1 MGNFISKEDILVEI
15 AVLFKQMDNGK
26 LTIDELEELVKL
38 SRDLHERTLIL
49 RYKAFEEKVFGV
61 RTTSVDV
68 PTLVEET
75 IIPEVT
81 PIEIIEEPIP
91 EIEAEIEV
99 DPIAQEP
106 IIEEEIIDDAPLFK
120 VEVKDEPS
128 FGFSLFG
135 NDLDAEEEVI
145 VPVVET
151 PIAEASIQIETVI
164 APEPVLEIQNEEIVV
179 ESTIPFTTPEPI
191 VAVQSEVMQEQVPVE
206 REMSDVERAH
216 AENLARFMSKKAEIQ
231 STQET
236 PIVEEKPIINE
247 PVAPSP
253 SAPTFEKVESFF
265 TPKIEPIKE
274 IILETEI
281 EMTQAPLFQQ
291 EPIREEVREFIP
303 EPIQEVEIPVATE
316 EKVGEVSS
324 YSYGDLAQ
332 YIHKYNIVDSNL
344 ASQIGVTKISSL
356 IGSFGLN
363 ERLQFINEL
372 FDGSSENF
380 SNAIKTLDLQASS
393 ENARTKVAEFAV
405 SNNWE
410 VESETVVEFMQKIIR
425 RYA

>member
-61 RTTSVDV
+61 RPTAVEV
-68 PTLVEET
+68 PTAVEET
-75 IIPEVT
+75 IVPEVA
-81 PIEIIEEPIP
+81 PVEIIEEPIP
-91 EIEAEIEV
+91 EIEAEIEAE
-99 DPIAQEP
+99 PIVEQP

-145 VPVVET
+145 ATVVET
-151 PIAEASIQIETVI
+151 PIVEMPVQLESVKT
-164 APEPVLEIQNEEIVV
+164 PEPVLEIQNEEVVV
-179 ESTIPFTTPEPI
+179 ENTIPEPI
-191 VAVQSEVMQEQVPVE
+191 VTVQPEVTQEQAPVE
-206 REMSDVERAH
+206 RVLSDVERAH
-216 AENLARFMSKKAEIQ
+216 AENLARFMSKQAEIQ
-231 STQET
+231 STQEI
-236 PIVEEKPIINE
+236 PVVEETPIINE

-274 IILETEI
+274 ITPEPEI
-281 EMTQAPLFQQ
+281 EVKQAPLFQQ

-303 EPIQEVEIPVATE
+303 EPIQEVEIPVVAE

-380 SNAIKTLDLQASS
+380 SNAIKTLDVQASS

>member
-61 RTTSVDV
+61 RPTAVEV
-68 PTLVEET
+68 PTPVEET
-75 IIPEVT
+75 VIPEVA
-81 PIEIIEEPIP
+81 PIEVIEEPVP
-91 EIEAEIEV
+91 EIEVENEV
-99 DPIAQEP
+99 EPIAEEP
-106 IIEEEIIDDAPLFK
+106 IIEEEIVDDAPLFK

-135 NDLDAEEEVI
+135 NDLDADDVVE
-145 VPVVET
+145 PVVET
-151 PIAEASIQIETVI
+151 PIAQEPTKVETEI
-164 APEPVLEIQNEEIVV
+164 TPEPVLEIQNEEVVV
-179 ESTIPFTTPEPI
+179 ENTIPFTTPETVIPSQPNVI
-191 VAVQSEVMQEQVPVE
+191 QEEAPVE
-206 REMSDVERAH
+206 RTMTEVERAH
-216 AENLARFMSKKAEIQ
+216 AENLARFMSKQAEIQ
-231 STQET
+231 STEEK
-236 PIVEEKPIINE
+236 PVVEEKAIINE

-274 IILETEI
+274 ITPEPEI
-281 EMTQAPLFQQ
+281 EVTQAPLFQQ
-291 EPIREEVREFIP
+291 EPIREEVTEFIP
-303 EPIQEVEIPVATE
+303 EPIQEVEIPVVAE

-380 SNAIKTLDLQASS
+380 SNAIKTLDVQASS

>member
-1 MGNFISKEDILVEI
+1 MENFISKEDILVEI
-15 AVLFKQMDNGK
+15 AVMFKQMDNGK

-61 RTTSVDV
+61 RPTTVEA
-68 PTLVEET
+68 PIQVEET
-75 IIPEVT
+75 VE
-81 PIEIIEEPIP
+81 IEEAPV
-91 EIEAEIEV
+91 EVIEY
-99 DPIAQEP
+99 PTAQ
-106 IIEEEIIDDAPLFK
+106 IEEENEIEPIVEQIVNEEEIGDDAPLFK

-135 NDLDAEEEVI
+135 NDLDTKEEEIVTVI
-145 VPVVET
+145 ET
-151 PIAEASIQIETVI
+151 PIAEEPIKEEIAS
-164 APEPVLEIQNEEIVV
+164 EPLLEIQNEEIVV
-179 ESTIPFTTPEPI
+179 ENTIPFTATETIIPT
-191 VAVQSEVMQEQVPVE
+191 QSEEIQEEAPVE
-206 REMSDVERAH
+206 RAMSDVERAH
-216 AENLARFMSKKAEIQ
+216 AENLARFMSKD
-231 STQET
+231 
-236 PIVEEKPIINE
+236 VEEQSAHENSVIEERPIINE

-274 IILETEI
+274 IIPEPEI
-281 EMTQAPLFQQ
+281 TQDSFIQQ
-291 EPIREEVREFIP
+291 EPIQEEVSEYIP
-303 EPIQEVEIPVATE
+303 EQIKEVEIPVLEE

-344 ASQIGVTKISSL
+344 ASQIGVTKIASL

-372 FDGSSENF
+372 FDGSSEHF
-380 SNAIKTLDLQASS
+380 SNAIKTLDVQASS

-410 VESETVVEFMQKIIR
+410 VESDTVVEFMQKIIR

>member
-15 AVLFKQMDNGK
+15 AVMFKQMDNGK

-61 RTTSVDV
+61 RPTAVEV
-68 PTLVEET
+68 PIQVEET
-75 IIPEVT
+75 VEIEEA
-81 PIEIIEEPIP
+81 PIEVIEEPTAQ
-91 EIEAEIEV
+91 IEEENQI
-99 DPIAQEP
+99 EP
-106 IIEEEIIDDAPLFK
+106 IVEQTVIEEEIGDDTPLFK

-135 NDLDAEEEVI
+135 NDLDTKEEEI
-145 VPVVET
+145 VTIVES
-151 PIAEASIQIETVI
+151 PIEEETIKVEI
-164 APEPVLEIQNEEIVV
+164 TPEPVLEIIEKNDVIIEN
-179 ESTIPFTTPEPI
+179 TIPFTSTEPI
-191 VAVQSEVMQEQVPVE
+191 IPTQSEEIQEQAPVE
-206 REMSDVERAH
+206 RTMSDVERAH
-216 AENLARFMSKKAEIQ
+216 AENLARFMSKDVEEQ
-231 STQET
+231 SAYENSV
-236 PIVEEKPIINE
+236 IEEKPIINE

-274 IILETEI
+274 IIPEPEITEDSFI
-281 EMTQAPLFQQ
+281 QQ
-291 EPIREEVREFIP
+291 EPIQEEVRDYIP
-303 EPIQEVEIPVATE
+303 EPILEVEIPGIE
-316 EKVGEVSS
+316 DEKVGEVSS

-344 ASQIGVTKISSL
+344 ASQIGVTKIASL

-372 FDGSSENF
+372 FDGSSEHF
-380 SNAIKTLDLQASS
+380 SNAIKTLDVQASS

-410 VESETVVEFMQKIIR
+410 VESDTVVEFMQKIIR

>member
-38 SRDLHERTLIL
+38 SSDLHERTLIL

-61 RTTSVDV
+61 RPTAVEV
-68 PTLVEET
+68 PIQVEET
-75 IIPEVT
+75 VEIEEAPVEV
-81 PIEIIEEPIP
+81 IEEPIALIEDED
-91 EIEAEIEV
+91 EI
-99 DPIAQEP
+99 EP
-106 IIEEEIIDDAPLFK
+106 IIEETVIEEEIGDDAPLFK
-120 VEVKDEPS
+120 VDMK
-128 FGFSLFG
+128 
-135 NDLDAEEEVI
+135 EEEI
-145 VPVVET
+145 VTVVET
-151 PIAEASIQIETVI
+151 PIVEEPIKVEIT
-164 APEPVLEIQNEEIVV
+164 PDPVLEIIQNEDVIIEN
-179 ESTIPFTTPEPI
+179 TIPFTAPEAIIPN
-191 VAVQSEVMQEQVPVE
+191 QSEEVQEQAPVE
-206 REMSDVERAH
+206 RTMSDVERAH
-216 AENLARFMSKKAEIQ
+216 AENLARFMSKD
-231 STQET
+231 
-236 PIVEEKPIINE
+236 VEEQSVFNE

-274 IILETEI
+274 IIPEPEI
-281 EMTQAPLFQQ
+281 TQDPFIQE
-291 EPIREEVREFIP
+291 EPIQEEVSEFIP
-303 EPIQEVEIPVATE
+303 EPIQVVDIPVIEE

-372 FDGSSENF
+372 FDGSSEHF
-380 SNAIKTLDLQASS
+380 SNAIKTLDVQASS

-410 VESETVVEFMQKIIR
+410 VESDTVVEFMQKIIR

>member
-38 SRDLHERTLIL
+38 SSDLHERTLIL

-61 RTTSVDV
+61 RPTAVEV
-68 PTLVEET
+68 PIQVEEKVE
-75 IIPEVT
+75 IEEAPVEV
-81 PIEIIEEPIP
+81 IEEPTALIEDED
-91 EIEAEIEV
+91 EI
-99 DPIAQEP
+99 EP
-106 IIEEEIIDDAPLFK
+106 IIEETVIEEEIGDDAPLFK
-120 VEVKDEPS
+120 VDMKDEPS

-135 NDLDAEEEVI
+135 NDLDAKEEEI
-145 VPVVET
+145 VTIVET
-151 PIAEASIQIETVI
+151 PIAEEPIKVEIT
-164 APEPVLEIQNEEIVV
+164 PEPVLEIIQNEDVIIEN
-179 ESTIPFTTPEPI
+179 TLPFTAPEAIIPT
-191 VAVQSEVMQEQVPVE
+191 QPEEVQEQAPVE
-206 REMSDVERAH
+206 RTMSDVERAH
-216 AENLARFMSKKAEIQ
+216 AENLARFMSKD
-231 STQET
+231 
-236 PIVEEKPIINE
+236 VEEQSVFNE

-274 IILETEI
+274 IIPEPEI
-281 EMTQAPLFQQ
+281 TQDPFIQE
-291 EPIREEVREFIP
+291 EPIQEEVSEFIP
-303 EPIQEVEIPVATE
+303 EPIQVVEIPVIEE

-344 ASQIGVTKISSL
+344 ASQIGVTKIASL

-372 FDGSSENF
+372 FDGSSEHF
-380 SNAIKTLDLQASS
+380 SNAIKTLDVQASS

-410 VESETVVEFMQKIIR
+410 VESDTVVEFMQKIIR

>member
-1 MGNFISKEDILVEI
+1 MENFISKEDILVEI

-61 RTTSVDV
+61 RPTAVEV
-68 PTLVEET
+68 PIQVEET
-75 IIPEVT
+75 VDVEEAPVEV
-81 PIEIIEEPIP
+81 IEEPTAQIEDED
-91 EIEAEIEV
+91 EIE
-99 DPIAQEP
+99 PIVEQTV
-106 IIEEEIIDDAPLFK
+106 IEEEIGEDAPLFK

-135 NDLDAEEEVI
+135 NDLDTKEEEIVTVI
-145 VPVVET
+145 ET
-151 PIAEASIQIETVI
+151 PIEEEPIKEEIAS
-164 APEPVLEIQNEEIVV
+164 EPVLEIIQKEVV
-179 ESTIPFTTPEPI
+179 ITENTIPFIATEPI
-191 VAVQSEVMQEQVPVE
+191 IPTQSEEIQEQAPVE
-206 REMSDVERAH
+206 RTMSDVERAH
-216 AENLARFMSKKAEIQ
+216 AENLARFMSKD
-231 STQET
+231 
-236 PIVEEKPIINE
+236 VEEQYDFNE

-274 IILETEI
+274 IIPEPEI
-281 EMTQAPLFQQ
+281 TQDSFIQQ
-291 EPIREEVREFIP
+291 ESIQEEVSEYIP
-303 EPIQEVEIPVATE
+303 EQIQVAEIPVVEE
-316 EKVGEVSS
+316 EKVGEVST

-332 YIHKYNIVDSNL
+332 YITKYNIVDGNL
-344 ASQIGVTKISSL
+344 ASQIGVTKIASL

-372 FDGSSENF
+372 FDGSSEHF
-380 SNAIKTLDLQASS
+380 SNAIKTLDVQASS
-393 ENARTKVAEFAV
+393 GNARTKVAEFAV

-410 VESETVVEFMQKIIR
+410 VESDTVVEFMQKIIR

>member
-15 AVLFKQMDNGK
+15 AILFKQMENGK

-49 RYKAFEEKVFGV
+49 RYKAFEEKIFGV
-61 RTTSVDV
+61 RPAAVEVHT
-68 PTLVEET
+68 PVEE
-75 IIPEVT
+75 IVIKEVAQV
-81 PIEIIEEPIP
+81 ELIEEPIP

-99 DPIAQEP
+99 DPIVEQHV
-106 IIEEEIIDDAPLFK
+106 IEEEIIDDAPLFK

-135 NDLDAEEEVI
+135 NDLETEEEVI
-145 VPVVET
+145 TPIIET
-151 PIAEASIQIETVI
+151 PIAEEPIKVIERQEVI
-164 APEPVLEIQNEEIVV
+164 V
-179 ESTIPFTTPEPI
+179 ESSIPVTTPEPI
-191 VAVQSEVMQEQVPVE
+191 VSTQPEVVQQQAPVE
-206 REMSDVERAH
+206 RTMSEVERAH
-216 AENLARFMSKKAEIQ
+216 AENLARFISKKTEIQ
-231 STQET
+231 SAQENSV
-236 PIVEEKPIINE
+236 VEERPIINE

-253 SAPTFEKVESFF
+253 SAPSFEKVESFF

-274 IILETEI
+274 IIPEPEI
-281 EMTQAPLFQQ
+281 EVTETPFFQQHQ
-291 EPIREEVREFIP
+291 EPIKEEVREYIP
-303 EPIQEVEIPVATE
+303 EPIQEVVIPIVSE

-380 SNAIKTLDLQASS
+380 SNAIKTLDVQASS

-410 VESETVVEFMQKIIR
+410 VESETVVEFMQKIVR

>member
-15 AVLFKQMDNGK
+15 AVMFKQMDNGK

-61 RTTSVDV
+61 R
-68 PTLVEET
+68 PTAVEAPIQVEET
-75 IIPEVT
+75 VEIEEAPVEV
-81 PIEIIEEPIP
+81 IEEPTQQIEEEN
-91 EIEAEIEV
+91 EIE
-99 DPIAQEP
+99 PIVEQTV
-106 IIEEEIIDDAPLFK
+106 IEEEIGDDAPLFK

-135 NDLDAEEEVI
+135 NDLDAKEEEI
-145 VPVVET
+145 VTIVES
-151 PIAEASIQIETVI
+151 PIAEETIKVEI
-164 APEPVLEIQNEEIVV
+164 TPEPVLEIIENNDVIIDN
-179 ESTIPFTTPEPI
+179 TIPFTATESIIPTQPE
-191 VAVQSEVMQEQVPVE
+191 EVQEQAPIE
-206 REMSDVERAH
+206 RAMSDVERAH
-216 AENLARFMSKKAEIQ
+216 AENLARFMSKDEEEQ
-231 STQET
+231 SDF
-236 PIVEEKPIINE
+236 NE

-253 SAPTFEKVESFF
+253 SAPPFEKVESFF
-265 TPKIEPIKE
+265 TPKIEAIKE
-274 IILETEI
+274 IIPEPAI
-281 EMTQAPLFQQ
+281 TQDPFIQQ
-291 EPIREEVREFIP
+291 EPIQEEVSEYIP
-303 EPIQEVEIPVATE
+303 EPTQEVEIPVVEE

-332 YIHKYNIVDSNL
+332 YIQKYNIVDSNL
-344 ASQIGVTKISSL
+344 ASQIGVTKITSL

-372 FDGSSENF
+372 FDGSSEHF
-380 SNAIKTLDLQASS
+380 SNAIKTLDVQASS

-410 VESETVVEFMQKIIR
+410 VESDTVVEFMQKIIR

>member
-61 RTTSVDV
+61 RPVAVEV
-68 PTLVEET
+68 PTTPIEET
-75 IIPEVT
+75 IIPEIA
-81 PIEIIEEPIP
+81 PIEIIDEPAP
-91 EIEAEIEV
+91 QIEV
-99 DPIAQEP
+99 VVEQPIVEQP

-120 VEVKDEPS
+120 VDVKDEPS

-135 NDLDAEEEVI
+135 NDLDVEEEIIPQTVST
-145 VPVVET
+145 PVLET
-151 PIAEASIQIETVI
+151 PIQVEEVI
-164 APEPVLEIQNEEIVV
+164 APEPVLEIKNEEVFV
-179 ESTIPFTTPEPI
+179 EQTSQFTTPITNFENQQEI
-191 VAVQSEVMQEQVPVE
+191 EQVQVE
-206 REMSDVERAH
+206 REMSEVERAH
-216 AENLARFMSKKAEIQ
+216 AENLARFMSKNVDAQNTPVVE
-231 STQET
+231 ER
-236 PIVEEKPIINE
+236 PIVNE
-247 PVAPSP
+247 PIAPSP
-253 SAPTFEKVESFF
+253 SAPTFEKVDSFF
-265 TPKIEPIKE
+265 APKIEAIKE
-274 IILETEI
+274 IIPEPEI
-281 EMTQAPLFQQ
+281 EITQAPIFQQ
-291 EPIREEVREFIP
+291 EPIREEVREIIP
-303 EPIQEVEIPVATE
+303 EPIQEIEIPVETE
-316 EKVGEVSS
+316 EKVGEVST

-344 ASQIGVTKISSL
+344 ASQIGVTKISTL

-380 SNAIKTLDLQASS
+380 SNAIKTLDVQASS

-405 SNNWE
+405 SNNWD
-410 VESETVVEFMQKIIR
+410 VESETVIEFIQKIIR

>member
-61 RTTSVDV
+61 RPTAVEV
-68 PTLVEET
+68 PTPIEET
-75 IIPEVT
+75 IAPEIA

-91 EIEAEIEV
+91 EIEAENEVEQIIEQHV
-99 DPIAQEP
+99 V
-106 IIEEEIIDDAPLFK
+106 EEEIIEDAPLFK

-135 NDLDAEEEVI
+135 NDLDAEEEII

-151 PIAEASIQIETVI
+151 PIAEEPIKEELTS
-164 APEPVLEIQNEEIVV
+164 EPVLEIQNEEIVV
-179 ESTIPFTTPEPI
+179 ENTIPFTAPEPTI
-191 VAVQSEVMQEQVPVE
+191 SVQPEAIQEEAPVD
-206 REMSDVERAH
+206 RTISDVERAH
-216 AENLARFMSKKAEIQ
+216 AENLARFMSKNAEIQ
-231 STQET
+231 SAHENSV
-236 PIVEEKPIINE
+236 IDERPIINE

-274 IILETEI
+274 IIPEPEI
-281 EMTQAPLFQQ
+281 EVTQAPLFQQ
-291 EPIREEVREFIP
+291 EPIREDVREFIP
-303 EPIQEVEIPVATE
+303 EPIQEVEIPVVTE

-344 ASQIGVTKISSL
+344 ASQIGVTKIASL

-380 SNAIKTLDLQASS
+380 SNAIKTLDVQASS

-410 VESETVVEFMQKIIR
+410 VESDTVVEFMQKIIR

>member
-61 RTTSVDV
+61 RPTAVEV
-68 PTLVEET
+68 PTPVEET
-75 IIPEVT
+75 IVPEVA

-91 EIEAEIEV
+91 EIEAEIE
-99 DPIAQEP
+99 DEPIVEQP

-145 VPVVET
+145 APVVEM
-151 PIAEASIQIETVI
+151 PIVDEPVRLESEKT
-164 APEPVLEIQNEEIVV
+164 PEPVLEIQNEEAVV
-179 ESTIPFTTPEPI
+179 ENTIPFTTPEPVI
-191 VAVQSEVMQEQVPVE
+191 EAQQEVPVE
-206 REMSDVERAH
+206 RTMTDVERAH
-216 AENLARFMSKKAEIQ
+216 AENLARFMSKQAEIQ
-231 STQET
+231 STQEI
-236 PIVEEKPIINE
+236 PVVEERPIINE

-274 IILETEI
+274 ITPEPEI
-281 EMTQAPLFQQ
+281 EVTQAPLFQQ

-303 EPIQEVEIPVATE
+303 EPIQEVEIPVVAE

-380 SNAIKTLDLQASS
+380 SNAIKTLDVQASS